1 MKLSIIQLPCNIVPC
16 PREYPYGVAKT
27 TADEKHRHRRTRI
40 RSAFVRSFACWS
52 DVSCVWRVDLRRI
65 PDGKPPRFP
74 KKPTIRQEGDVLI
87 MECILEAHPV
97 PDITWYQ
104 GQKTIADSKRV
115 KMSRKATS
123 KDTYLLTLEISNP
136 TKADGGNYRC
146 NAFNNFGESN
156 ANISLNFQGKS
167 FSKLTREGSHWH
179 PGIYQIYHPY
189 WLIRN
194 VSIFERI
201 VFESINSNFNRAI

>member
-1 MKLSIIQLPCNIVPC
+1 
-16 PREYPYGVAKT
+16 
-27 TADEKHRHRRTRI
+27 
-40 RSAFVRSFACWS
+40 
-52 DVSCVWRVDLRRI
+52 
-65 PDGKPPRFP
+65 
-74 KKPTIRQEGDVLI
+74 

-115 KMSRKATS
+115 KMSRKATG

-167 FSKLTREGSHWH
+167 PSKRTRGLFTGIPGYLSNTLRKFVKEYIISFLIAINYNLTSFKN
-179 PGIYQIYHPY
+179 IKAATPY
-189 WLIRN
+189 FFLFHILLEIN
-194 VSIFERI
+194 LKAANCSDNEIPLVDF
-201 VFESINSNFNRAI
+201 VHDESTFPMFPSYVMHSMNAR

>member
-1 MKLSIIQLPCNIVPC
+1 
-16 PREYPYGVAKT
+16 
-27 TADEKHRHRRTRI
+27 
-40 RSAFVRSFACWS
+40 
-52 DVSCVWRVDLRRI
+52 
-65 PDGKPPRFP
+65 
-74 KKPTIRQEGDVLI
+74 

-104 GQKTIADSKRV
+104 GQKPIADSKRV
-115 KMSRKATS
+115 KMSRKATG

-167 FSKLTREGSHWH
+167 PSMQERSGSRWFLLPPFSFIFLIYTPSRRTMQSFETLYTFFIFIFRNRQRDQREAPSSLVLPSPDTFFSIVIVRNCPREG
-179 PGIYQIYHPY
+179 
-189 WLIRN
+189 N
-194 VSIFERI
+194 A
-201 VFESINSNFNRAI
+201 VFPRGFTNRARNTS

>member
-1 MKLSIIQLPCNIVPC
+1 M
-16 PREYPYGVAKT
+16 
-27 TADEKHRHRRTRI
+27 
-40 RSAFVRSFACWS
+40 
-52 DVSCVWRVDLRRI
+52 DLHRI

-104 GQKTIADSKRV
+104 GQKAITDSKRV
-115 KMSRKATS
+115 KMSRKATG
-123 KDTYLLTLEISNP
+123 KDAYLLTLEISNP

-167 FSKLTREGSHWH
+167 LSMQRMPRGSRWLLLFSLLLFVKVQSKFGS
-179 PGIYQIYHPY
+179 
-189 WLIRN
+189 
-194 VSIFERI
+194 
-201 VFESINSNFNRAI
+201 SNFSTFASIHRINFI

>member
-1 MKLSIIQLPCNIVPC
+1 
-16 PREYPYGVAKT
+16 
-27 TADEKHRHRRTRI
+27 
-40 RSAFVRSFACWS
+40 
-52 DVSCVWRVDLRRI
+52 
-65 PDGKPPRFP
+65 
-74 KKPTIRQEGDVLI
+74 

-104 GQKTIADSKRV
+104 GQKTITDSNRV
-115 KMSRKATS
+115 KMSRKATG

-167 FSKLTREGSHWH
+167 PSKRTRRFSLASRD
-179 PGIYQIYHPY
+179 IYHQY
-189 WLIRN
+189 QMLFKNYKKVISSLI
-194 VSIFERI
+194 
-201 VFESINSNFNRAI
+201 FNRNSL

>member
-1 MKLSIIQLPCNIVPC
+1 
-16 PREYPYGVAKT
+16 
-27 TADEKHRHRRTRI
+27 
-40 RSAFVRSFACWS
+40 
-52 DVSCVWRVDLRRI
+52 
-65 PDGKPPRFP
+65 
-74 KKPTIRQEGDVLI
+74 

-115 KMSRKATS
+115 KMSRKATG

-167 FSKLTREGSHWH
+167 PSKRTRGFSLAHSEIFIKRFKNYLKRIISSLIAISYNLT
-179 PGIYQIYHPY
+179 I
-189 WLIRN
+189 LK
-194 VSIFERI
+194 
-201 VFESINSNFNRAI
+201 INRSSKAH

>member
-1 MKLSIIQLPCNIVPC
+1 MRFFSVTSRRVFDNIRIAWQEELVDKKRRRPSERLYI
-16 PREYPYGVAKT
+16 PLVRLMAKST
-27 TADEKHRHRRTRI
+27 FLD
-40 RSAFVRSFACWS
+40 
-52 DVSCVWRVDLRRI
+52 VWRVDLRRI

-104 GQKTIADSKRV
+104 GQKAIADSKRV
-115 KMSRKATS
+115 KMLRKATG

-167 FSKLTREGSHWH
+167 PSKRTGGLSLSH
-179 PGIYQIYHPY
+179 PNICQI
-189 WLIRN
+189 
-194 VSIFERI
+194 
-201 VFESINSNFNRAI
+201 

>member
-1 MKLSIIQLPCNIVPC
+1 
-16 PREYPYGVAKT
+16 
-27 TADEKHRHRRTRI
+27 
-40 RSAFVRSFACWS
+40 
-52 DVSCVWRVDLRRI
+52 
-65 PDGKPPRFP
+65 
-74 KKPTIRQEGDVLI
+74 

-115 KMSRKATS
+115 KMSRKATG

-167 FSKLTREGSHWH
+167 PSERTREF
-179 PGIYQIYHPY
+179 PLALRYIYLNTLRKLYYIIKKKIIGP
-189 WLIRN
+189 LISSYLTSFKNIKAATLNRCILLF
-194 VSIFERI
+194 SIT
-201 VFESINSNFNRAI
+201 VK

>member
-1 MKLSIIQLPCNIVPC
+1 MTL
-16 PREYPYGVAKT
+16 
-27 TADEKHRHRRTRI
+27 D
-40 RSAFVRSFACWS
+40 SAFNQRIDKFF
-52 DVSCVWRVDLRRI
+52 VWHVDLRRI

-74 KKPTIRQEGDVLI
+74 KKPTIRQEGDLLI

-104 GQKTIADSKRV
+104 GQKTIIDSNRV
-115 KMSRKATS
+115 KMSRKATG

-167 FSKLTREGSHWH
+167 PSKRTRRLSLAFRDIYHQ
-179 PGIYQIYHPY
+179 YQIRFKNYKKVISS
-189 WLIRN
+189 LI
-194 VSIFERI
+194 
-201 VFESINSNFNRAI
+201 FNCK

>member
-1 MKLSIIQLPCNIVPC
+1 MSII
-16 PREYPYGVAKT
+16 Y
-27 TADEKHRHRRTRI
+27 
-40 RSAFVRSFACWS
+40 
-52 DVSCVWRVDLRRI
+52 RI

-74 KKPTIRQEGDVLI
+74 KKPTIRQEGDILI

-104 GQKTIADSKRV
+104 GQKAITDSRRV
-115 KMSRKATS
+115 KMSRKATG
-123 KDTYLLTLEISNP
+123 KDTYLLTLEIMNP

-167 FSKLTREGSHWH
+167 LSKARSPAWIKRTNGGRDLLLLLLPFDYLTR
-179 PGIYQIYHPY
+179 
-189 WLIRN
+189 
-194 VSIFERI
+194 SILACSRKP
-201 VFESINSNFNRAI
+201 